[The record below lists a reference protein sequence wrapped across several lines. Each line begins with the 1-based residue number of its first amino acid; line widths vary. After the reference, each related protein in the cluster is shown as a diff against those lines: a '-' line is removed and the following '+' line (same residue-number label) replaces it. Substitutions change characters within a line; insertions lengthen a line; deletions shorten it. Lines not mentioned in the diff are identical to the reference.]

1 MITPRSL
8 TGGVVIA
15 RIFNE
20 DFMWRLTQMPFYHIQ
35 SHIESTFIYKV
46 SKLIIKTS
54 FIVTNRVK

>member
-35 SHIESTFIYKV
+35 SHIESTFIKMNYNQIGFV
-46 SKLIIKTS
+46 VFLL
-54 FIVTNRVK
+54 VA